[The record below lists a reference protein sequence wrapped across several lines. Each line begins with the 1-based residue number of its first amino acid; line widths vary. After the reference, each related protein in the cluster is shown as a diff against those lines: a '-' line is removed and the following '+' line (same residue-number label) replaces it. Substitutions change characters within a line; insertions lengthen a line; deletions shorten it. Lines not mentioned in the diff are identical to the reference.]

1 MEKQA
6 RIFFVSRVS
15 ACCFLLCAFCF
26 LLFASGLL
34 PSALVF
40 CLLLSACCFLF
51 LAFLLSAFSFMRLP
65 FLRSACC
72 FLFLAACDLL
82 CAPCFLI
89 CSFLCLVDCTEP
101 QDRCYLRLLFFACSC
116 LVLAV
121 FHHVS
126 HCFINS
132 SGDQNPPGLEQT
144 GAFRNNA
151 WRKQSVVF
159 RKVS

>member
-1 MEKQA
+1 MLFA
-6 RIFFVSRVS
+6 FCFSLLACCLLLWFS
-15 ACCFLLCAFCF
+15 ACCFLPVASCFLLSPFCF
-26 LLFASGLL
+26 LFHASSFFAVSLLL
-34 PSALVF
+34 PVSR
-40 CLLLSACCFLF
+40 CLRSPVCSLLSDFSFLF
-51 LAFLLSAFSFMRLP
+51 
-65 FLRSACC
+65 
-72 FLFLAACDLL
+72 
-82 CAPCFLI
+82 
-89 CSFLCLVDCTEP
+89 LVDCTEP

-132 SGDQNPPGLEQT
+132 SGDQNPPCLEQT